1 MDDNGLLLSLTATM
15 WKFVLIGVAFLCL
28 LAGFLLLGLGAMAN
42 RYKCLCLLGTYVIL
56 IVHSISQWQNIGIK
70 LICLV
75 YSIQIV
81 VTCCI
86 NVCIVNFHPCIL
98 IFNKYMF

>member
-1 MDDNGLLLSLTATM
+1 M

-42 RYKCLCLLGTYVIL
+42 RYKCHCLLGIYVIL
-56 IVHSISQWQNIGIK
+56 IVRSISQWQIMTIK
-70 LICLV
+70 LFCVV

-81 VTCCI
+81 VTCCV
-86 NVCIVNFHPCIL
+86 NV
-98 IFNKYMF
+98 